1 MVSVT
6 KKFQVTIPRE
16 VRDDHHIKSGDRV
29 VFVKNQEG
37 NWELMTISTLTK
49 RMMGSIDEEITP

>member
-16 VRDDHHIKSGDRV
+16 VRDDLHIKSGDRV

>member
-16 VRDDHHIKSGDRV
+16 VRDDLHIKSGDRV

-49 RMMGSIDEEITP
+49 RMMGSINEEITP

>member
-16 VRDDHHIKSGDRV
+16 VRDDLNIKSGDRV
-29 VFVKNQEG
+29 VFVKNNEG

-49 RMMGSIDEEITP
+49 RMMGSINEEMDP

>member
-16 VRDDHHIKSGDRV
+16 VREDLNIKSGDRI

-37 NWELMTISTLTK
+37 NWELMTITALTK
-49 RMMGSIDEEITP
+49 RMLESANGEMDP